1 MQRNTIQR
9 ESILRVLLNT
19 KSHPKADYIYDE
31 VRKEIPSI
39 SKGTVYRNLGVL
51 RHIGI
56 IDELNLDGTITR
68 FEAAHKE
75 HYHLRCESCGIIID
89 LDMPLYKKLDRE
101 VAERTGLKI
110 LYHQLEFR
118 GLCRDCQSKIPTKRK
133 TKNK

>member
-19 KSHPKADYIYDE
+19 KSHPTADYIYDE
-31 VRKEIPSI
+31 VRKGIPAI

-51 RHIGI
+51 RQMGLG
-56 IDELNLDGTITR
+56 DELNLDGTITR

-75 HYHLRCESCGIIID
+75 HYHFRCESCEKIID

-118 GLCRDCQSKIPTKRK
+118 GLCRDCQSKIHIKRK